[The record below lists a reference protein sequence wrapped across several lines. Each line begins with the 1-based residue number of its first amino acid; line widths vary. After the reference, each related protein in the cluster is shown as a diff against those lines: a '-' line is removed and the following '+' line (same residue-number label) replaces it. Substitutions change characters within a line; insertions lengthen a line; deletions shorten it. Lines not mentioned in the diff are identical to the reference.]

1 MSKYIGVS
9 VPRVDGVKKVTGAA
23 KYVGDMKWPRMLYAK
38 CVKSPY
44 AHAKILS
51 IDVSAAKALK
61 GVHDVIT
68 GDYYT
73 KRGGLYLEDKNFLAV
88 NTVKFCGEPVV
99 AVAAETPEIAEAAC
113 ELVKVEYEPLP
124 VINNPMEGMA
134 KDAILIHPELH
145 TYKVVPIFHPQAHT
159 NISHHHIIRKGDA
172 DAAFKYAEEHPD
184 EYYITEHEY
193 HVPHV
198 QHTPI
203 ENHIAVAQYEPDGKC
218 TVWASCQSPYAV
230 RQALSASFD
239 IPLNKMRIISP
250 YVGGGF
256 GAKAGTTI
264 EGIIIPLAMHSKG
277 RPVMMEYTREE
288 EFVNSYVRQ
297 GLYTK
302 IKTAVRKS
310 DGKFLAV
317 QNDFYWDGGA
327 YTEYG
332 VNIVKAS
339 GFASTGPYE
348 FDNVKTDAYCVYTNN
363 PVGGP
368 YRGFGMCEIHF
379 GIEQNIDEV
388 AKEIGMDPIEI
399 RRVNGLAP
407 GKSTGTGEIMKSC
420 GFLEALDQVAEAIQ
434 YDKPCDPPSGPHKVR
449 GKGIAGG
456 WKSPSQPTNAGSAA
470 IIRMNEDGTFFL
482 MTSGHDIGQG
492 SDTALTQIAAE
503 VLCCDPSKFTIRTG
517 DTDHTPYE
525 WQTVASRIT
534 YCAGNAIKLAAE
546 DLKEKLLDLAQ
557 IKLGYI
563 KRELYLE
570 DGWIINRNHPESR
583 MPMSDL
589 ALGLAFED
597 GSGYGGPAIGVG
609 TFTLP
614 NNINYDP
621 ATGYSPK
628 PAAFWT
634 TAVAGAEV
642 EVDTETGIIEVKK
655 MVESCDPG
663 HIVNPELYKAQ
674 VEGGMMQALGTVLF
688 EELKLKDGKVLNKS
702 FVDYKI
708 PTIDN
713 APETFIAMGV
723 EHPEETGPYGARGIG
738 EPAMVPGAPAIA
750 NAIYNATGCRFTEMP
765 ITPERMLNRRSSQI
779 RWHLRKMTVKRK
791 SGMILFCL
799 MYPMF
804 RLIKAFL

>member
-113 ELVKVEYEPLP
+113 DLVKVEYEPLP

-134 KDAILIHPELH
+134 KDAVLIHPELH

-230 RQALSASFD
+230 RQALSATFD

-317 QNDFYWDGGA
+317 QNNFYWDGGA

-674 VEGGMMQALGTVLF
+674 VEGGMMQALGTVLY

-765 ITPERMLNRRSSQI
+765 ITPERML
-779 RWHLRKMTVKRK
+779 
-791 SGMILFCL
+791 
-799 MYPMF
+799 
-804 RLIKAFL
+804 KALQEKAAAEKK

>member
-88 NTVKFCGEPVV
+88 NTVKFYGEPVV

-113 ELVKVEYEPLP
+113 DLVKVEYEPLP

-765 ITPERMLNRRSSQI
+765 ITPERML
-779 RWHLRKMTVKRK
+779 
-791 SGMILFCL
+791 
-799 MYPMF
+799 
-804 RLIKAFL
+804 KALQEKAAAEKK

>member
-456 WKSPSQPTNAGSAA
+456 WKSPSQPTSAGSAA

-765 ITPERMLNRRSSQI
+765 ITPERML
-779 RWHLRKMTVKRK
+779 
-791 SGMILFCL
+791 
-799 MYPMF
+799 
-804 RLIKAFL
+804 KALQEKAAAEKK

>member
-674 VEGGMMQALGTVLF
+674 VEGGMMQALGTVLY

-765 ITPERMLNRRSSQI
+765 ITPERML
-779 RWHLRKMTVKRK
+779 
-791 SGMILFCL
+791 
-799 MYPMF
+799 
-804 RLIKAFL
+804 KALQEKAAAEKK

>member
-44 AHAKILS
+44 AHAKIVS
-51 IDVSAAKALK
+51 IDISAAKALK

-230 RQALSASFD
+230 RQALSATFD

-317 QNDFYWDGGA
+317 QNNFYWDGGA

-765 ITPERMLNRRSSQI
+765 ITPERML
-779 RWHLRKMTVKRK
+779 
-791 SGMILFCL
+791 
-799 MYPMF
+799 
-804 RLIKAFL
+804 KALQEKAAAEKK

>member
-688 EELKLKDGKVLNKS
+688 EELKLKNGKVLNKS

-765 ITPERMLNRRSSQI
+765 ITPERML
-779 RWHLRKMTVKRK
+779 
-791 SGMILFCL
+791 
-799 MYPMF
+799 
-804 RLIKAFL
+804 KALQEKAAAEKK

>member
-1 MSKYIGVS
+1 MSKYVGVS

-44 AHAKILS
+44 AHAKIVS

-88 NTVKFCGEPVV
+88 NTVKFYGEPVV
-99 AVAAETPEIAEAAC
+99 AIAAETPEIAEAAC
-113 ELVKVEYEPLP
+113 DLVKVEYEPLP

-203 ENHIAVAQYEPDGKC
+203 ENHVAVAQYEPDGKC

-317 QNDFYWDGGA
+317 QNNFYWDGGA

-420 GFLEALDQVAEAIQ
+420 GFLEALDQVAEAIE
-434 YDKPCDPPSGPHKVR
+434 YDKPCEKPSAPNKVR

-492 SDTALTQIAAE
+492 SDTALIQIAAE

-534 YCAGNAIKLAAE
+534 YCAGNATKLAAE

-634 TAVAGAEV
+634 TAAAGAEV
-642 EVDTETGIIEVKK
+642 EIDTETGVIEVKK

-713 APETFIAMGV
+713 TPETFIAMGV

-765 ITPERMLNRRSSQI
+765 ITPEKML
-779 RWHLRKMTVKRK
+779 
-791 SGMILFCL
+791 
-799 MYPMF
+799 
-804 RLIKAFL
+804 KALQEKAAAEKK

>member
-88 NTVKFCGEPVV
+88 NTVKFYGEPVV
-99 AVAAETPEIAEAAC
+99 AIAAETPEIAEAAC
-113 ELVKVEYEPLP
+113 DLVKVEYEPLP

-230 RQALSASFD
+230 RQALSATFD

-297 GLYTK
+297 GVYTK

-317 QNDFYWDGGA
+317 QNNFYWDGGA

-434 YDKPCDPPSGPHKVR
+434 YDKPCDAPSGPHKVR

-765 ITPERMLNRRSSQI
+765 ITPERML
-779 RWHLRKMTVKRK
+779 
-791 SGMILFCL
+791 
-799 MYPMF
+799 
-804 RLIKAFL
+804 KALQEKAAAEKK

>member
-44 AHAKILS
+44 AHAKIVS
-51 IDVSAAKALK
+51 IDISAAKALK

-99 AVAAETPEIAEAAC
+99 AIAAETPEIAEAAC

-134 KDAILIHPELH
+134 KDAVLIHPELH

-230 RQALSASFD
+230 RQALSATFD

-264 EGIIIPLAMHSKG
+264 EGIIIPLAMHCKG

-317 QNDFYWDGGA
+317 QNNFYWDGGA

-348 FDNVKTDAYCVYTNN
+348 FENVKTDAYCVYTNN

-434 YDKPCDPPSGPHKVR
+434 YDKPCDAPSGPHKIR

-634 TAVAGAEV
+634 TAAAGAEV
-642 EVDTETGIIEVKK
+642 EIDTETGVIEVKK

-674 VEGGMMQALGTVLF
+674 VEGGMMQALGTVLY
-688 EELKLKDGKVLNKS
+688 EELLLKDGKVLNKS

-713 APETFIAMGV
+713 TPETFIAMGV

-750 NAIYNATGCRFTEMP
+750 NAIFNATGCRFTEMP
-765 ITPERMLNRRSSQI
+765 ITPEKML
-779 RWHLRKMTVKRK
+779 
-791 SGMILFCL
+791 
-799 MYPMF
+799 
-804 RLIKAFL
+804 KALQEKAAAEKK

>member
-597 GSGYGGPAIGVG
+597 GSGYGGPTIGVG

-765 ITPERMLNRRSSQI
+765 ITPERML
-779 RWHLRKMTVKRK
+779 
-791 SGMILFCL
+791 
-799 MYPMF
+799 
-804 RLIKAFL
+804 KALQEKAAAEKK

>member
-44 AHAKILS
+44 AHAKIVS

-134 KDAILIHPELH
+134 KDAVLIHPELH

-230 RQALSASFD
+230 RQAISATFD

-264 EGIIIPLAMHSKG
+264 EGIIIPLAMHCKG

-420 GFLEALDQVAEAIQ
+420 GFLEALDQVAEAIE
-434 YDKPCDPPSGPHKVR
+434 YDKPCDAPSGPHKVR

-634 TAVAGAEV
+634 TAAAGAEV
-642 EVDTETGIIEVKK
+642 EIDTETGVIEVKK

-674 VEGGMMQALGTVLF
+674 VEGGMMQALGTVLY

-765 ITPERMLNRRSSQI
+765 ITPERML
-779 RWHLRKMTVKRK
+779 
-791 SGMILFCL
+791 
-799 MYPMF
+799 
-804 RLIKAFL
+804 KALQEKAAAEKK

>member
-113 ELVKVEYEPLP
+113 DLVKVEYEPLP

-420 GFLEALDQVAEAIQ
+420 GFLEALDQVAEAIE
-434 YDKPCDPPSGPHKVR
+434 YDKPCDAPSGPHKVR

-534 YCAGNAIKLAAE
+534 YCAGHAIKLAAE

-765 ITPERMLNRRSSQI
+765 ITPERML
-779 RWHLRKMTVKRK
+779 
-791 SGMILFCL
+791 
-799 MYPMF
+799 
-804 RLIKAFL
+804 KALQEKAAAEKK

>member
-1 MSKYIGVS
+1 MSKYVGVS

-44 AHAKILS
+44 AHAKIVS

-88 NTVKFCGEPVV
+88 NTVKFYGEPVV
-99 AVAAETPEIAEAAC
+99 AVAAETPEIAEEAC
-113 ELVKVEYEPLP
+113 DLVKVEYEPLP

-203 ENHIAVAQYEPDGKC
+203 ENHVAVAQYEPDGKC

-230 RQALSASFD
+230 RQALSATFD

-264 EGIIIPLAMHSKG
+264 EGIIIPLAMHCKG

-288 EFVNSYVRQ
+288 EFVNSYLRQ
-297 GLYTK
+297 GVYTK

-317 QNDFYWDGGA
+317 QNNFYWDGGA

-407 GKSTGTGEIMKSC
+407 GKTTGTGEVMKSC
-420 GFLEALDQVAEAIQ
+420 GFLEALDQVAEAIE
-434 YDKPCDPPSGPHKVR
+434 YDKPCDKPSAPNKVR

-492 SDTALTQIAAE
+492 SDTALIQIAAE

-534 YCAGNAIKLAAE
+534 YCAGNATKLAAE

-634 TAVAGAEV
+634 TAAAGAEV
-642 EVDTETGIIEVKK
+642 EIDTETGVIEVKK

-713 APETFIAMGV
+713 TPETFIAMGV

-765 ITPERMLNRRSSQI
+765 ITPEKML
-779 RWHLRKMTVKRK
+779 
-791 SGMILFCL
+791 
-799 MYPMF
+799 
-804 RLIKAFL
+804 KALQEKAAAEKK

>member
-570 DGWIINRNHPESR
+570 EGWIINRNHPESR

-765 ITPERMLNRRSSQI
+765 ITPERML
-779 RWHLRKMTVKRK
+779 
-791 SGMILFCL
+791 
-799 MYPMF
+799 
-804 RLIKAFL
+804 KALQEKAAAEKK

>member
-420 GFLEALDQVAEAIQ
+420 GFLEALDQDAEAIE
-434 YDKPCDPPSGPHKVR
+434 YDKPCDAPSGPHKVR

-765 ITPERMLNRRSSQI
+765 ITPERML
-779 RWHLRKMTVKRK
+779 
-791 SGMILFCL
+791 
-799 MYPMF
+799 
-804 RLIKAFL
+804 KALQEKAAAEK

>member
-113 ELVKVEYEPLP
+113 DLVKVEYEPLP

-230 RQALSASFD
+230 RQALSATFD

-297 GLYTK
+297 GVYTK

-317 QNDFYWDGGA
+317 QNNFYWDGGA

-765 ITPERMLNRRSSQI
+765 ITPERML
-779 RWHLRKMTVKRK
+779 
-791 SGMILFCL
+791 
-799 MYPMF
+799 
-804 RLIKAFL
+804 KALQEKAAAEKK

>member
-239 IPLNKMRIISP
+239 VPLNKMRIISP

-765 ITPERMLNRRSSQI
+765 ITPERML
-779 RWHLRKMTVKRK
+779 
-791 SGMILFCL
+791 
-799 MYPMF
+799 
-804 RLIKAFL
+804 KALQEKAAAEKK

>member
-44 AHAKILS
+44 AHAKIVS
-51 IDVSAAKALK
+51 IDISAAKALK

-134 KDAILIHPELH
+134 KDAVLIHPELH

-230 RQALSASFD
+230 RQALSATFD

-317 QNDFYWDGGA
+317 QNNFYWDGGA

-674 VEGGMMQALGTVLF
+674 VEGGMMQALGTVLY

-713 APETFIAMGV
+713 TPETFIAMGV

-765 ITPERMLNRRSSQI
+765 ITPERML
-779 RWHLRKMTVKRK
+779 
-791 SGMILFCL
+791 
-799 MYPMF
+799 
-804 RLIKAFL
+804 KALQEKAAAEKK

>member
-614 NNINYDP
+614 NNINYDS

-765 ITPERMLNRRSSQI
+765 ITPERML
-779 RWHLRKMTVKRK
+779 
-791 SGMILFCL
+791 
-799 MYPMF
+799 
-804 RLIKAFL
+804 KALQEKAAAEKK

>member
-44 AHAKILS
+44 PHAKILS

-420 GFLEALDQVAEAIQ
+420 GFLEALDQVAEAIE
-434 YDKPCDPPSGPHKVR
+434 YDKPCDAPSGPHKVR

-765 ITPERMLNRRSSQI
+765 ITPERML
-779 RWHLRKMTVKRK
+779 
-791 SGMILFCL
+791 
-799 MYPMF
+799 
-804 RLIKAFL
+804 KALQEKAAAEKK

>member
-44 AHAKILS
+44 AHAKIVS

-134 KDAILIHPELH
+134 KDAVLIHPELH

-230 RQALSASFD
+230 RQALSATFD

-264 EGIIIPLAMHSKG
+264 EGIIIPLAMHCKG

-420 GFLEALDQVAEAIQ
+420 GFLEALDQVAEAIE
-434 YDKPCDPPSGPHKVR
+434 YDKPCDAPSGPHKVR

-546 DLKEKLLDLAQ
+546 ELKEKLLDLAQ

-634 TAVAGAEV
+634 TAAAGAEV
-642 EVDTETGIIEVKK
+642 EIDTETGVIEVKK

-674 VEGGMMQALGTVLF
+674 VEGGMMQALGTVLY

-765 ITPERMLNRRSSQI
+765 ITPERML
-779 RWHLRKMTVKRK
+779 
-791 SGMILFCL
+791 
-799 MYPMF
+799 
-804 RLIKAFL
+804 KALQEKAAAEKK

>member
-407 GKSTGTGEIMKSC
+407 GKSTGTGEIMISC

-765 ITPERMLNRRSSQI
+765 ITPERML
-779 RWHLRKMTVKRK
+779 
-791 SGMILFCL
+791 
-799 MYPMF
+799 
-804 RLIKAFL
+804 KALQEKAAAEKK

>member
-1 MSKYIGVS
+1 MSKSIGVS

-134 KDAILIHPELH
+134 KDAVLIHPELH

-230 RQALSASFD
+230 RQALSATFD

-317 QNDFYWDGGA
+317 QNNFYWDGGA

-765 ITPERMLNRRSSQI
+765 ITPERML
-779 RWHLRKMTVKRK
+779 
-791 SGMILFCL
+791 
-799 MYPMF
+799 
-804 RLIKAFL
+804 KALQEKAAAEKK

>member
-44 AHAKILS
+44 AHAKIVS

-134 KDAILIHPELH
+134 KDAVLIHPELH

-230 RQALSASFD
+230 RQALSATFD

-264 EGIIIPLAMHSKG
+264 EGIIIPLAMHCKG

-420 GFLEALDQVAEAIQ
+420 GFLEALDQVAEAIE
-434 YDKPCDPPSGPHKVR
+434 YDKPCDAPSGPHKVR

-525 WQTVASRIT
+525 WQTVDSRIT

-634 TAVAGAEV
+634 TAAAGAEV
-642 EVDTETGIIEVKK
+642 EIDTETGVIEVKK

-674 VEGGMMQALGTVLF
+674 VEGGMMQALGTVLY

-713 APETFIAMGV
+713 TPETFIAMGV

-750 NAIYNATGCRFTEMP
+750 NAIYHATGCRFTEMP
-765 ITPERMLNRRSSQI
+765 ITPERML
-779 RWHLRKMTVKRK
+779 
-791 SGMILFCL
+791 
-799 MYPMF
+799 
-804 RLIKAFL
+804 KALQEKAAAEKK

>member
-420 GFLEALDQVAEAIQ
+420 GFLEALNQVAEAIE
-434 YDKPCDPPSGPHKVR
+434 YDKPCDAPSGPHKVR

-765 ITPERMLNRRSSQI
+765 ITPERML
-779 RWHLRKMTVKRK
+779 
-791 SGMILFCL
+791 
-799 MYPMF
+799 
-804 RLIKAFL
+804 KALQEKAAAEKK

>member
-230 RQALSASFD
+230 RQALSATFD

-297 GLYTK
+297 GVYTK

-317 QNDFYWDGGA
+317 QNNFYWDGGA

-765 ITPERMLNRRSSQI
+765 ITPERML
-779 RWHLRKMTVKRK
+779 
-791 SGMILFCL
+791 
-799 MYPMF
+799 
-804 RLIKAFL
+804 KALQEKAAAEKK

>member
-44 AHAKILS
+44 AHAKIVS
-51 IDVSAAKALK
+51 IDISAAKALK

-88 NTVKFCGEPVV
+88 NTVKFYGEPVV
-99 AVAAETPEIAEAAC
+99 AIAAETPEIAEAAC

-134 KDAILIHPELH
+134 KDAVLIHPELH

-230 RQALSASFD
+230 RQALSATFD

-317 QNDFYWDGGA
+317 QNNFYWDGGA

-674 VEGGMMQALGTVLF
+674 VEGGIMQALGTVLF

-765 ITPERMLNRRSSQI
+765 ITPERML
-779 RWHLRKMTVKRK
+779 
-791 SGMILFCL
+791 
-799 MYPMF
+799 
-804 RLIKAFL
+804 KALQEKAAAEKK

>member
-88 NTVKFCGEPVV
+88 NTVKFYGEPVV
-99 AVAAETPEIAEAAC
+99 AIAAETPEIAEAAC
-113 ELVKVEYEPLP
+113 DLVKVEYEPLP

-230 RQALSASFD
+230 RQALSATFD

-297 GLYTK
+297 GVYTK

-317 QNDFYWDGGA
+317 QNNFYWDGGA

-750 NAIYNATGCRFTEMP
+750 NAIYSATGCRFTEMP
-765 ITPERMLNRRSSQI
+765 ITPERML
-779 RWHLRKMTVKRK
+779 
-791 SGMILFCL
+791 
-799 MYPMF
+799 
-804 RLIKAFL
+804 KALQEKAAAEKK

>member
-44 AHAKILS
+44 AHAKIVS
-51 IDVSAAKALK
+51 IDISAAKALK

-88 NTVKFCGEPVV
+88 NTVKFYGEPVV
-99 AVAAETPEIAEAAC
+99 AIAAETPEIAEAAC

-317 QNDFYWDGGA
+317 QNNFYWDGGA

-765 ITPERMLNRRSSQI
+765 ITPERML
-779 RWHLRKMTVKRK
+779 
-791 SGMILFCL
+791 
-799 MYPMF
+799 
-804 RLIKAFL
+804 KALQEKAAAEKK

>member
-44 AHAKILS
+44 AHAKIVS
-51 IDVSAAKALK
+51 IDISAAKALK

-434 YDKPCDPPSGPHKVR
+434 YDKPCDAPSGPHKVR

-765 ITPERMLNRRSSQI
+765 ITPERML
-779 RWHLRKMTVKRK
+779 
-791 SGMILFCL
+791 
-799 MYPMF
+799 
-804 RLIKAFL
+804 KALQEKAAAEKK

>member
-44 AHAKILS
+44 AHAKIVS

-134 KDAILIHPELH
+134 KDAVLIHPELH

-230 RQALSASFD
+230 RQALSATFD

-264 EGIIIPLAMHSKG
+264 EGIIIPLAMHCKG

-765 ITPERMLNRRSSQI
+765 ITPERML
-779 RWHLRKMTVKRK
+779 
-791 SGMILFCL
+791 
-799 MYPMF
+799 
-804 RLIKAFL
+804 KALQEKAAAEKK

>member
-1 MSKYIGVS
+1 MSKYVGVS

-44 AHAKILS
+44 AHAKIVS

-88 NTVKFCGEPVV
+88 NTVKFYGEPVV
-99 AVAAETPEIAEAAC
+99 AVAAETPEIAEEAC
-113 ELVKVEYEPLP
+113 DLVKVEYEPLP
-124 VINNPMEGMA
+124 VINNPMEVMA
-134 KDAILIHPELH
+134 KGSILIHPELH
-145 TYKVVPIFHPQAHT
+145 SYKVVPIFHPQAHT

-203 ENHIAVAQYEPDGKC
+203 ENHVAVAQYEPDGKC

-230 RQALSASFD
+230 RQALSATFD

-264 EGIIIPLAMHSKG
+264 EGIIIPLAMHCKG

-288 EFVNSYVRQ
+288 EFVNSYLRQ
-297 GLYTK
+297 GVYTK

-317 QNDFYWDGGA
+317 QNNFYWDGGA

-420 GFLEALDQVAEAIQ
+420 GFLEALDQVAEAIE
-434 YDKPCDPPSGPHKVR
+434 YDKPCEKPSAPNKVR

-492 SDTALTQIAAE
+492 SDTALIQIAAE

-534 YCAGNAIKLAAE
+534 YCAGNATKLAAE

-634 TAVAGAEV
+634 TAAAGAEV
-642 EVDTETGIIEVKK
+642 EIDTETGVIEVKK

-713 APETFIAMGV
+713 TPETFIAMGV

-765 ITPERMLNRRSSQI
+765 ITPEKML
-779 RWHLRKMTVKRK
+779 
-791 SGMILFCL
+791 
-799 MYPMF
+799 
-804 RLIKAFL
+804 KALQEKAAAEKK

>member
-750 NAIYNATGCRFTEMP
+750 NAIYNATGCHFTEMP
-765 ITPERMLNRRSSQI
+765 ITPERML
-779 RWHLRKMTVKRK
+779 
-791 SGMILFCL
+791 
-799 MYPMF
+799 
-804 RLIKAFL
+804 KALQEKAAAEKK

>member
-44 AHAKILS
+44 AHAKIVS

-134 KDAILIHPELH
+134 KDAVLIHPELH

-230 RQALSASFD
+230 RQALSATFD

-317 QNDFYWDGGA
+317 QNNFYWDGGA

-420 GFLEALDQVAEAIQ
+420 GFLEALDQVAEAIE
-434 YDKPCDPPSGPHKVR
+434 YDKPCDAPSGPHKVR

-634 TAVAGAEV
+634 TAAAGAEV
-642 EVDTETGIIEVKK
+642 EVDTETGVIEVKK

-674 VEGGMMQALGTVLF
+674 VEGGMMQALGTVLY

-713 APETFIAMGV
+713 TPETFIAMGV

-765 ITPERMLNRRSSQI
+765 ITPERML
-779 RWHLRKMTVKRK
+779 
-791 SGMILFCL
+791 
-799 MYPMF
+799 
-804 RLIKAFL
+804 KALQEKAAAEKK

>member
-134 KDAILIHPELH
+134 KDAVLIHPELH

-230 RQALSASFD
+230 RQALSATFD

-317 QNDFYWDGGA
+317 QNNFYWDGGA

-674 VEGGMMQALGTVLF
+674 VEGGMMQALGTVLY

-713 APETFIAMGV
+713 TPETFIAMGV

-765 ITPERMLNRRSSQI
+765 ITPERML
-779 RWHLRKMTVKRK
+779 
-791 SGMILFCL
+791 
-799 MYPMF
+799 
-804 RLIKAFL
+804 KALQEKAAAEKK

>member
-230 RQALSASFD
+230 RQALSATFD

-317 QNDFYWDGGA
+317 QNNFYWDGGA

-674 VEGGMMQALGTVLF
+674 VEGGMMQALGTVLY

-765 ITPERMLNRRSSQI
+765 ITPERML
-779 RWHLRKMTVKRK
+779 
-791 SGMILFCL
+791 
-799 MYPMF
+799 
-804 RLIKAFL
+804 KALQEKAAAEKK

>member
-44 AHAKILS
+44 AHAKIVS

-99 AVAAETPEIAEAAC
+99 AIAAETPEIAEAAC

-124 VINNPMEGMA
+124 VINNPMDGMA
-134 KDAILIHPELH
+134 KDAVLIHPELH

-230 RQALSASFD
+230 RQALSATFD

-317 QNDFYWDGGA
+317 QNNFYWDGGA

-434 YDKPCDPPSGPHKVR
+434 YDKPCEAPSGPHKVR

-534 YCAGNAIKLAAE
+534 SCAGNAIKLAAE

-634 TAVAGAEV
+634 TAAAGAEV
-642 EVDTETGIIEVKK
+642 EIDTETGVIEVKK

-674 VEGGMMQALGTVLF
+674 VEGGMMQALGTVLY

-713 APETFIAMGV
+713 TPETFIAMGV

-765 ITPERMLNRRSSQI
+765 ITPERML
-779 RWHLRKMTVKRK
+779 
-791 SGMILFCL
+791 
-799 MYPMF
+799 
-804 RLIKAFL
+804 KALQEKAAAEKK